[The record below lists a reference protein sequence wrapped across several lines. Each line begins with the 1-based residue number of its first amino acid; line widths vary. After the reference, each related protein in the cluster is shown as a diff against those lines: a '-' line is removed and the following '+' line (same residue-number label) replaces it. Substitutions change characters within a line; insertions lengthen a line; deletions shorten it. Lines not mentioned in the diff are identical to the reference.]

1 MDVGWGFYPWFVA
14 FCACQVSKHLLAEI
28 CSQCT
33 VFLQIRPWI
42 PPLFRGVFGF
52 LHRQRDP
59 WCQESWKE
67 RNCQFG
73 SLPCLYRN
81 YVKLQEIIY
90 TSKLHLYCT
99 EHHDLSWGNS
109 GNSQSSWSFMKHRG
123 NIMGKSAWI
132 AWLEHRI
139 HSGTPLNHQRSPE
152 CPLNFLVIS
161 LP

>member
-1 MDVGWGFYPWFVA
+1 MLG
-14 FCACQVSKHLLAEI
+14 
-28 CSQCT
+28 
-33 VFLQIRPWI
+33 
-42 PPLFRGVFGF
+42 GVFILGLWPFVIAKCPNIF
-52 LHRQRDP
+52 LLRSAASARYFFRSDLGSHRCFGSFRFSP
-59 WCQESWKE
+59 PAKGSMVSRKLKE

-109 GNSQSSWSFMKHRG
+109 RNSQSSWSFMKHRG

-139 HSGTPLNHQRSPE
+139 HSGTPVNHQRSPE